1 MMRLVISPSPRTIP
15 LPENYSFSFGKGTVL
30 KEGKDAVLFSYGPV
44 MLHEAITAAEMIAEQ
59 EFSLKVVN
67 LPWLNRIDHS
77 WLVDTIGDCK
87 TIFSLD
93 NHSDYGGLGDLLLN
107 SLMSS
112 DGLRDKKLIK
122 FAVEEH
128 PACGTPPEA
137 LAYHRLDGKNL
148 VARVLESK
156 ARSPV

>member
-1 MMRLVISPSPRTIP
+1 MMRLVISPSPRTIT
-15 LPENYSFSFGKGTVL
+15 LPEDYDFSFGKGTVL
-30 KEGKDAVLFSYGPV
+30 KDGKDAVLFSYGPV
-44 MLHEAITAAEMIAEQ
+44 MLHEALTAAEMLAAQ

-77 WLVDTIGDCK
+77 WLIDTIGDCK

-93 NHSDYGGLGDLLLN
+93 NHSEYGGLGDLLLN
-107 SLMSS
+107 ALMSS
-112 DGLRDKKLIK
+112 DGLRDKKLVK

-137 LAYHRLDGKNL
+137 LAYHKLDGKSL
-148 VARVLESK
+148 VDRVLS
-156 ARSPV
+156 AISDTSG

>member
-1 MMRLVISPSPRTIP
+1 
-15 LPENYSFSFGKGTVL
+15 LPEDYGFSFGKGTVL
-30 KEGKDAVLFSYGPV
+30 QEGKDAVLFSYGPV
-44 MLHEAITAAEMIAEQ
+44 MLHEALTAAEMLATQ

-67 LPWLNRIDHS
+67 LPWLNRIDHR
-77 WLVDTIGDCK
+77 WLAETAGDCQ

-107 SLMSS
+107 AFMSS
-112 DGLRDKKLIK
+112 DGLRDKRLIK

-137 LAYHRLDGKNL
+137 LAYHRLDGKSL
-148 VARVLESK
+148 VERILQATG
-156 ARSPV
+156 

>member
-1 MMRLVISPSPRTIP
+1 
-15 LPENYSFSFGKGTVL
+15 LPEDYDFSFGKGTVL
-30 KEGKDAVLFSYGPV
+30 KGGKDAVLFSYGPV
-44 MLHEAITAAEMIAEQ
+44 MLHEALTAAEMLAAQ

-93 NHSDYGGLGDLLLN
+93 NHSEYGGLGDLLLN

-156 ARSPV
+156 AESMV

>member
-1 MMRLVISPSPRTIP
+1 
-15 LPENYSFSFGKGTVL
+15 
-30 KEGKDAVLFSYGPV
+30 
-44 MLHEAITAAEMIAEQ
+44 MLHEALTAAEMLAAQ

-67 LPWLNRIDHS
+67 LPWLNRIDET
-77 WLVDTIGDCK
+77 WLAETIGNGQ

-93 NHSDYGGLGDLLLN
+93 NHSEYGGLGDLLLN
-107 SLMSS
+107 ALMSS

-137 LAYHRLDGKNL
+137 LSYHRLDAKSL
-148 VARVLESK
+148 VARVLNIMPQGS
-156 ARSPV
+156 R

>member
-1 MMRLVISPSPRTIP
+1 MMRLVISPSPRTIT
-15 LPENYSFSFGKGTVL
+15 LPEDYSFSFGKGTVL
-30 KEGKDAVLFSYGPV
+30 QEGKDAVLFSYGPV
-44 MLHEAITAAEMIAEQ
+44 MLHEALTAAEMLAAQ

-107 SLMSS
+107 ALMSS

-156 ARSPV
+156 AGSMV